1 MLSALRVEDA
11 ATSVT
16 VDVRTYAS
24 PRARVARLDVLDDQ
38 HDHHPSHRHPR
49 GGVVL
54 RLGRWDEA
62 EEAEEE
68 KALAKAAKDDIAPR
82 RTQVS
87 LASMAGG
94 DGVRYLEYGST
105 DAPKQKPKRHKLFRG
120 RK

>member
-54 RLGRWDEA
+54 RRSIARDDEETRIERGVHAVETALGGHHARA
-62 EEAEEE
+62 HTTGTHVRPRARSI
-68 KALAKAAKDDIAPR
+68 DI
-82 RTQVS
+82 
-87 LASMAGG
+87 
-94 DGVRYLEYGST
+94 
-105 DAPKQKPKRHKLFRG
+105 LF
-120 RK
+120 